1 MYGFGKQ
8 ALKVL
13 KDSIIKQTV
22 RYVISVFKYL
32 NALKTY
38 SNDIQYIG
46 LTNVFKHVKIE

>member
-1 MYGFGKQ
+1 MCGFGKP

-13 KDSIIKQTV
+13 KNSIIKQIV

-32 NALKTY
+32 NVLKTY

-46 LTNVFKHVKIE
+46 PTNVFKHVKIE